1 MPRIRHFE
9 HHRYVGLRTTMF
21 VFDTDDPE
29 QAKLAEDLIG
39 RGGALDRL
47 GVATFAPDTLVEAR
61 NRGFHPVPPR
71 PVAR

>member
-9 HHRYVGLRTTMF
+9 HHRFVGLRATMF

-29 QAKLAEDLIG
+29 QAKLADDLIG

-47 GVATFAPDTLVEAR
+47 AVATFAPDTLVEAR
-61 NRGFHPVPPR
+61 NRGFRPVPLR
-71 PVAR
+71 AIAG